1 MPVVLPPRADSW
13 LFGYGSL
20 VWRPAM
26 PVVERRT
33 VFVRGFIRR
42 FWQGSPDHRG
52 TPRLPGR
59 VVTLLPAPRHE
70 LCWGVAYRLPVSALD
85 ELLRQLDVREVAGY
99 QRLVVPAFQRGSRRP
114 VLPRVL
120 VYAAGPGNSS
130 YVGPAP
136 LEVIA
141 QRVRVARGESGDNV
155 EYVREL
161 HQALQRLGV
170 HDPHVAAL
178 AGLLR

>member
-1 MPVVLPPRADSW
+1 MLPPRADTW

-52 TPRLPGR
+52 TPQLPGR
-59 VVTLLPAPRHE
+59 VVTLLSAPRHE
-70 LCWGVAYRLPVSALD
+70 ICWGVAYRLPVPALD
-85 ELLRQLDVREVAGY
+85 DLLRQLDVREVAGY
-99 QRLVVPAFQRGSRRP
+99 ERRIVPAFQRGSPRP

-120 VYAAGPGNSS
+120 VYAAGPENPS

-136 LEVIA
+136 LEQIA
-141 QRVRVARGESGDNV
+141 QRVRVARGASGDNIQ
-155 EYVREL
+155 YVRR
-161 HQALQRLGV
+161 LQRALRELGV
-170 HDPHVAAL
+170 HDPHVTAL